1 MKVPDIPRTV
11 HTFPKKNFRA
21 WLEGYGGII
30 VEPQTEWQVLCY
42 RRPGQRGMISIY
54 RNKRDRLNWNAQAV
68 EDYRAYQNE
77 EEPWPEFPGVDYN
90 PGVFD
95 LYTDAGHHSGTKA
108 GSWGAVL
115 FIPNKLDIEH
125 SGPLTGDVH
134 SSTSAEARGV
144 ANALHYFIKQGHID
158 AGARVRVL
166 LDNDI
171 VVKRINDHKSSKRAD
186 IQIALV
192 AIRELVRKT
201 GIRLSAQWIKGHLPL
216 SQGGLHA
223 RMNRRCDALAK
234 QHGRKLHEQ
243 RQKEKRAEHGEEIRI

>member
-1 MKVPDIPRTV
+1 MKPVPSCLTQLDLPA
-11 HTFPKKNFRA
+11 FKA
-21 WLEGYGGII
+21 WLEGYGAT
-30 VEPQTEWQVLCY
+30 VFEPGTEWEVLRY
-42 RRPGQRGMISIY
+42 RRPRQSAGIITIY
-54 RNKRDRLNWNAQAV
+54 RNKRDRLNWSAQAV
-68 EDYRAYQNE
+68 EDFKAMKRGSV
-77 EEPWPEFPGVDYN
+77 PWKEYPGREYA
-90 PGVFD
+90 PGIFD

-115 FIPNKLDIEH
+115 FVPNKLDIEH
-125 SGPLTGDVH
+125 SGALNGDVH

-144 ANALHYFIKQGHID
+144 ANALHYFIKEGHID

-171 VVKRINDHKSSKRAD
+171 VVKRINDHKSSKRSD

-192 AIRELVRKT
+192 AIRELVKKT
-201 GIRLSAQWIKGHLPL
+201 GINLSAQWIKGHLPV

-223 RMNRRCDALAK
+223 RMNRRCDKLAK

-243 RQKEKRAEHGEEIRI
+243 RQKEKRAGHGEEIRI